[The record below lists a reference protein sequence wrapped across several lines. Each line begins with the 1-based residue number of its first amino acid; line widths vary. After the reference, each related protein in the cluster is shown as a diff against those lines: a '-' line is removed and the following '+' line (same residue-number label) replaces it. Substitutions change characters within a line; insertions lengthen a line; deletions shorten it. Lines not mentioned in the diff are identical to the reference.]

1 MAKTERYETV
11 IRLNTDQAKQEID
24 TLQKKYEDLRKKQ
37 AGLAPDST
45 KYKSLQKEIDKITS
59 KLEMTKNRVESV
71 NDALQGM
78 SDAKPKQLRD
88 TIRDINALLNSGDI
102 ERGSREWKEL
112 TAALKE
118 ANTQLNHIKQ
128 ETKASQPIFQ
138 GFFKFLND
146 SWGGL
151 MILFQSVTGIT
162 QTIRKSVEDYAQMEE
177 EMADVRK
184 YTGLADAAVRD
195 KNGSSH
201 IPRVLCFPLPASG
214 CCQDRNRRSNFKSP

>member
-24 TLQKKYEDLRKKQ
+24 ALQKKYEDLRKKQ

-88 TIRDINALLNSGDI
+88 TIRDINALLN
-102 ERGSREWKEL
+102 R
-112 TAALKE
+112 
-118 ANTQLNHIKQ
+118 
-128 ETKASQPIFQ
+128 
-138 GFFKFLND
+138 
-146 SWGGL
+146 
-151 MILFQSVTGIT
+151 
-162 QTIRKSVEDYAQMEE
+162 DY
-177 EMADVRK
+177 R
-184 YTGLADAAVRD
+184 
-195 KNGSSH
+195 
-201 IPRVLCFPLPASG
+201 
-214 CCQDRNRRSNFKSP
+214 

>member
-11 IRLNTDQAKQEID
+11 IRLNADQAKQEID
-24 TLQKKYEDLRKKQ
+24 ALQKKYEDLRKKQ

-162 QTIRKSVEDYAQMEE
+162 QTIRKSVED
-177 EMADVRK
+177 
-184 YTGLADAAVRD
+184 
-195 KNGSSH
+195 
-201 IPRVLCFPLPASG
+201 F
-214 CCQDRNRRSNFKSP
+214 